1 MAITIGDIYRIS
13 CQYGMEKDCRGMDVI
28 SETLKH
34 HGKNLVE
41 MCKKAGITVSAK
53 EDDLE
58 EVQRQFENIYEE
70 AYGRYKEIRGNP
82 LLTKLE
88 KARKT
93 SELLE
98 ILSFT
103 LDDLKHP
110 YYDTRILFGDP
121 DFEVRK
127 VLVGIDVLPADVVIA
142 KEEGALLLS
151 HHPQSYAAQRMP
163 LILDKQPYLWEKE
176 FGIPL
181 EMGLSIIKARKE
193 VILRKLTTSNLE
205 HTLSHARLLNV
216 PFMCMHTPADNLTE
230 WYLNELFSNEEIK
243 TARDIV
249 DLLLLLPE
257 FEHNK
262 NNRKVMPKVF
272 SRLGESP
279 PVTKFFV
286 DMAGG
291 TAGPEIMYELL
302 SKYGVGTIVNMHI
315 PELNLEEAY
324 RHHITVIVA
333 GHHAS
338 DCLGVNLM
346 LDEIERQCGTE
357 LECIDVAGF
366 KRFRRKE

>member
-1 MAITIGDIYRIS
+1 MAATIGDFYRIS
-13 CQYGMEKDCRGMDVI
+13 CQYGMEKDCRGKDVI
-28 SETLKH
+28 SEILRQH
-34 HGKNLVE
+34 AKNLLE
-41 MCKKAGITVSAK
+41 LCKKAGIKTDAGV
-53 EDDLE
+53 DDLE
-58 EVQRQFENIYEE
+58 EVQRQFDHIYEE
-70 AYGRYKEIRGNP
+70 AYGRYKEIKEDAG
-82 LLTKLE
+82 LTRLE
-88 KARKT
+88 KARKA

-110 YYDTRILFGDP
+110 YYDTRILYGDP
-121 DFEVRK
+121 SMEVKK
-127 VLVGIDVLPADVVIA
+127 VLVGIDLSPADVAIA
-142 KEEGALLLS
+142 KEEGALMLS
-151 HHPQSYAAQRMP
+151 HHPQSYAAQRLP

-181 EMGLSIIKARKE
+181 EMGLSIIKTRKE

-205 HTLSHARLLNV
+205 HTLSHAKFLGV

-230 WYLNELFSNEEIK
+230 WYLNELFSSEEIR
-243 TARDIV
+243 TAKDIV

-257 FEHNK
+257 FEHNRNYK
-262 NNRKVMPKVF
+262 KVMPQVF
-272 SRLGESP
+272 SRLGDSP

-324 RHHITVIVA
+324 RHHITIIVA

-346 LDEIERQCGTE
+346 LDEIERQCGAE
-357 LECIDVAGF
+357 LDCIDVAGF